1 MNISKLVV
9 FDLDGTLVDSD
20 KTVIRIL
27 NTLRKDLNLS
37 SLNEKDVHLL
47 LSLGGDEMI
56 KKVIESEEG
65 VEKYLKIFRKRY
77 LEDPLIDEQLFDG
90 VVNYLN
96 HLDNKG
102 IQMAILTNK
111 PKNLTI
117 KTLKR
122 HKIDNFFKYVV
133 TGDDVIL
140 KKPSSEGLEKLIKM
154 SSISPKNT
162 IMIGDSIFDFKA
174 ANLLSIPFFYHHV
187 SSNQEIINSKEAE
200 KFSNFNDLID
210 Q

>member
-37 SLNEKDVHLL
+37 SLDKKDVHLL

-102 IQMAILTNK
+102 IKMAILTNK

-122 HKIDNFFKYVV
+122 HKIYNFFKYVV

-140 KKPSSEGLEKLIKM
+140 KKPSSEGLEKLIKV

-162 IMIGDSIFDFKA
+162 IMVGDSIFDFKA
-174 ANLLSIPFFYHHV
+174 ANLLSIPFFYHDV
-187 SSNQEIINSKEAE
+187 SSNQEIINSKEAK
-200 KFSNFNDLID
+200 KFNNFNDLID
-210 Q
+210 